1 MVVTGASRPID
12 AGSIAQAPQRLV
24 AIGDLHADMDAA
36 RRALRLAGA
45 IDERDAWIGG
55 NLVVVQTGDIIG
67 RGTEERAVLDFLLDL
82 QAKAK
87 AAGGTLHLL
96 LGNHEVFAARPDH
109 RWVDPDAFAAFRGVS
124 GLNLRHPRLAE
135 LPDAERA
142 RAAAFMPGGVYA
154 RRLSAFPLVLRVGET
169 IFAHGGVLPMWAKYG
184 IDRLNADVRE
194 GLAGRRA
201 TEPAATLGLDDGSA
215 DDGVMWSRHFAAASD
230 EVACALAKESLS
242 MLGAKRMVIAHT
254 VRKAIVSRCDDQI
267 WPIDVGI
274 SRYYGGALQVLE
286 IVDDRKIRVIS
297 ANVR

>member
-184 IDRLNADVRE
+184 IDRINADVRE
-194 GLAGRRA
+194 WLAGRRA